1 MALVKACNYAIALG
15 SDNLSSGNQ
24 GQSAMQKECTDVEW
38 FEDYLVGDEFLSE
51 PVAFTEKD
59 IMAFARRY
67 DPQPF
72 HIDREAAKA
81 SQFGGIIASGTH
93 LFPAVWGGMIRAGFL
108 NGRAMGAPG
117 IALRFQKPVR
127 PGDTLTVLS
136 RVCEKRTS
144 RSQPD
149 RGYLEFESEAT
160 NQKGEVVMTFS
171 FQQIIPTRPK

>member
-1 MALVKACNYAIALG
+1 MRRACADA
-15 SDNLSSGNQ
+15 
-24 GQSAMQKECTDVEW
+24 EW
-38 FEDYLVGDEFLSE
+38 FEDYQVGDEFISE
-51 PVAFTEKD
+51 PVEFTEKE
-59 IMAFARRY
+59 IMEFARRY

-81 SQFGGIIASGTH
+81 SQFRGIIASGTH
-93 LFPAVWGGMIRAGFL
+93 LFPAAWGGMMRAGFL

-117 IALRFQKPVR
+117 ITLRFQKPVR

-149 RGYLEFESEAT
+149 RGYVQFESEAT
-160 NQKGEVVMTFS
+160 NQKGQVVMTFS
-171 FQQIIPTRPK
+171 YQQIIPIRPK